1 MSVLLVTWW
10 SRMGWEKIETWQ
22 HPQTTSSWCRRQ
34 LPYFC
39 GHVPNE
45 SGTRAG
51 GSLSENWPKRPRHS
65 NKTSH
70 WRQLTLLILDLWTF
84 WVNEVHKKIWL
95 KNEWMLILDLWTFWV
110 IEVHKKI
117 WLRGLDEV
125 CFESKVL
132 KTWTSATILSWVHNV
147 ACRTYLLLETQ

>member
-1 MSVLLVTWW
+1 MSFLLVTWW
-10 SRMGWEKIETWQ
+10 SRLGWEKIETWQ

-34 LPYFC
+34 IPYFC

-51 GSLSENWPKRPRHS
+51 GSLSENWPKRPRHA

-95 KNEWMLILDLWTFWV
+95 
-110 IEVHKKI
+110 
-117 WLRGLDEV
+117 RGLDEV
-125 CFESKVL
+125 CFEWKVL
-132 KTWTSATILSWVHNV
+132 KTYTSATILRWVQAAV
-147 ACRTYLLLETQ
+147 CRTNLLLSTE